1 MLVIW
6 NNTKSWWQ
14 LICTGQEPITF
25 FYCDD
30 EGFRVAAVQSA
41 FQQWWFSCRGCS
53 GCSSTTHCPSL
64 LRKKNTWVRPN
75 RTCGNCLYPV
85 VCVMSKAEKGLTEVL
100 AVTLFSPVGSG
111 SPRHGRMDR
120 QQLVLP
126 GLFTINQS
134 AKTLN
139 MYFANLVNS
148 LSSIYIL
155 KWKCVESVAG
165 SNARVEKQ
173 TNNGFRECKV
183 NC

>member
-1 MLVIW
+1 MVVFLQRVQWLFI
-6 NNTKSWWQ
+6 NHS
-14 LICTGQEPITF
+14 LPITF
-25 FYCDD
+25 KEKKYL
-30 EGFRVAAVQSA
+30 
-41 FQQWWFSCRGCS
+41 
-53 GCSSTTHCPSL
+53 SSTKQDLWQLFVSS
-64 LRKKNTWVRPN
+64 
-75 RTCGNCLYPV
+75 G
-85 VCVMSKAEKGLTEVL
+85 VCNVKGREGADRSVGSGFVL
-100 AVTLFSPVGSG
+100 GFSPVGSG

-155 KWKCVESVAG
+155 KWKCVGSVAG